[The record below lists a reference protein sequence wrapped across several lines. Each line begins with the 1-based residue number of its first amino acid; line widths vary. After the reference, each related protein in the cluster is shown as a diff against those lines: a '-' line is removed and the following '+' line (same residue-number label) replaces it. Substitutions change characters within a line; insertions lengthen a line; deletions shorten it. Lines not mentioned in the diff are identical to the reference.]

1 MATNV
6 TYNGTSYAIPAAGEL
21 NWTSLS
27 AFLIDVGQT
36 AALNTIDKQ
45 SIRVATTT
53 PVTISATTDFAVV
66 TNLSV
71 AGAVGVTLP
80 AGVNGQMFII
90 LDGKGDALTNNITIT
105 PNGAETIN
113 GAATLVLAQNRQS
126 VILQYSSTG
135 TQWRVL
141 GSYFTTLANALV
153 NPMTT
158 TGDVIVATSGG
169 TPARLGVGATGTV
182 LKGGTTPSY
191 ASVVNADVDAAAA
204 IAGTKISPNFGSQA
218 VLTTG
223 SVTGTKVYSYG
234 APLQTNGSASTF
246 YSRATSSTSN
256 MLTLGNSG
264 GGDGFSILYDPNA
277 GITYMATN
285 GATPTTS
292 PALTLSGTGLLGWTS
307 GATPGSGT
315 IGEYFTAVHSG
326 GTVTT
331 ATANTMV
338 GIHTWGLSAGIWQLS
353 GCYSVSLYTT
363 ATSPLNMGL
372 VGGIRLYNVTDT
384 TVLSQAVGSF
394 QQSMSSTAM
403 SVTHTLTFNT
413 IVNITA
419 TKTVGVYIICNQ
431 NNVAAGG
438 KVETYSNGSSI
449 SGSVF
454 SAAYTTGVRIR

>member
-135 TQWRVL
+135 AQWRVL

-158 TGDVIVATSGG
+158 TGDIIYG
-169 TPARLGVGATGTV
+169 TGSTPTRLAIGAAGTV

-191 ASVVNADVDAAAA
+191 ASVVNADVSASAA
-204 IAGTKISPNFGSQA
+204 IAGTKISPDFGSQA

-234 APLQTNGSASTF
+234 APLQANGLASTF
-246 YSRATSSTSN
+246 YARATSTSSN
-256 MLTLGNSG
+256 MFTLGNNG
-264 GGDGFSILYDPNA
+264 GGDGFSIDYDPST
-277 GITYMATN
+277 GLTRMATN
-285 GATPTTS
+285 GAVPATS
-292 PALTLSGTGLLGWTS
+292 PALTLSGTGLAGWTN

-315 IGEYFTAVHSG
+315 IGEYFSAVHSG

-338 GIHTWGLSAGIWQLS
+338 GIHTWGLSAGIWQLT

-363 ATSPLNMGL
+363 ATTVLNLGA
-372 VGGIRLYNVTDT
+372 VGGVRLYNVTDAS
-384 TVLSQAVGSF
+384 VIAHASCSF

-403 SVTHTLTFNT
+403 SVTHTVTFSA

-431 NNVAAGG
+431 NNVAAGA
-438 KVETYSNGSSI
+438 KAETYSNGSAI
-449 SGSVF
+449 SGSVQ